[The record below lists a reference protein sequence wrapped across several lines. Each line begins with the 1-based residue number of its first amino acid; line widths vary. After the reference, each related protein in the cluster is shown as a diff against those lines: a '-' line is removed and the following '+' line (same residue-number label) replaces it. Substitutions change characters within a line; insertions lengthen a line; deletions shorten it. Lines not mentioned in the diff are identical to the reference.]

1 MNGNKQKLKV
11 SRPRY
16 QQIAADLA
24 AKIVDNKYKLGDKL
38 SARSTIAGQYSVSP
52 ETARRAIQVLVDLDI
67 VASRHGSGAY
77 ITSYTNAQNFVKQF
91 SDIQTL
97 DELKKEI
104 NDSVIRQRNE
114 LASFNNSLNK
124 LIDQTERFRY
134 LNPLNPYQLEI
145 TDNMLYLN
153 QTIQEINFWH
163 NTTATLVAIK
173 RGPDFFISPGP
184 YAQLFSGDIIY
195 FVGNS
200 SALQF
205 VQNFLYPQEN

>member
-67 VASRHGSGAY
+67 VSSRHGSGAY

-91 SDIQTL
+91 NDIQTL

-104 NDSVIRQRNE
+104 NDSVIRQQNE

-184 YAQLFSGDIIY
+184 YAQLFSGDVIY

-205 VQNFLYPQEN
+205 VQNFLYPPES